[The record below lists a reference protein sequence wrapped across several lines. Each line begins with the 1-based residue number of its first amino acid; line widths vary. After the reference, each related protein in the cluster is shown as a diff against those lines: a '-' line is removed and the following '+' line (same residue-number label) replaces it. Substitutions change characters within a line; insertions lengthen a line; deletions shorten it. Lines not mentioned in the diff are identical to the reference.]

1 MLNLSELPQPIVR
14 YGVGLWRRRWTVVA
28 FTWLTALLAWL
39 GLWLIPDTYESR
51 AQVFV
56 QTENILEPVMS
67 DVTARPDYE
76 RRVEVMRHALL
87 TRPNVEE
94 IIYRS
99 GLDQTIEAS
108 SSLERQVKMEG
119 LINWVAE
126 EITIESPQP
135 MLFSI
140 TFGYGDPK
148 IASDVI
154 AAVLDLFIEQ
164 DLGASL
170 QENEDAKRKLERQ
183 IVRFEER
190 LAAKDQEVARFRR
203 EHAEELAIIAGN
215 QRKREQLEAN
225 ISRIGD
231 ELAIAK
237 RSVATLQGLLAST
250 PRTSSGSELDNLK
263 VELAQLRS
271 QYLENHPDIQGLK
284 ARIAELEDT
293 SANALPDNP
302 EYVRTRNELRA
313 AQDQVAGLE
322 EREERLRAEQEA
334 LSFTIAQAPAVEADL
349 QRIIR
354 DYEQT
359 QKSYDELVQSRDRLD
374 LTTVL
379 GPGSQGVDYNVL
391 ERPQPAFTPTSPP
404 RLLLILASVLFAFGA
419 GAAAAMLFTFLD
431 KTYTQT
437 PELQEAFGLPVL
449 GALSEVR
456 SEHVKKE
463 RRIDFAKLAAA
474 CVALLALAG
483 GYIYWEVLRLP
494 SDVRAPTE
502 EAMTI
507 DQDEIEGEKSW
518 G

>member
-28 FTWLTALLAWL
+28 VAWLTALLAWFVV
-39 GLWLIPDTYESR
+39 WTIPDAYESR

-99 GLDQTIEAS
+99 GMDKTLEAS
-108 SSLERQVKMEG
+108 SPRERQVKMER
-119 LINWVAE
+119 LINWVAG
-126 EITIESPQP
+126 EIKIESPQP
-135 MLFSI
+135 MLFSV
-140 TFGYGDPK
+140 TYANGDPTL
-148 IASDVI
+148 ASNIVD
-154 AAVLDLFIEQ
+154 AVLDLFIEQ

-183 IVRFEER
+183 IERFEER
-190 LAAKDQEVARFRR
+190 LAAKDQEVAQFRR
-203 EHAEELAIIAGN
+203 EHADELAVISGN
-215 QRKREQLEAN
+215 QRKREQLEAD
-225 ISRIGD
+225 ISRVGD
-231 ELAIAK
+231 QLSISK
-237 RSVATLQGLLAST
+237 RNVLTLQRVLGST
-250 PRTSSGSELDNLK
+250 PRMTSGSELDNLK
-263 VELAQLRS
+263 VQLSNLRS
-271 QYLENHPDIQGLK
+271 QYNDNHPDIQGIQ
-284 ARIAELEDT
+284 ARIKELENPE
-293 SANALPDNP
+293 SNALPLNP
-302 EYVRTRNELRA
+302 EYRRIENELRA
-313 AQDQVAGLE
+313 ARDQVAAFE
-322 EREERLRAEQEA
+322 IREQRLRDEQEA
-334 LSFTIAQAPAVEADL
+334 LTFTLSQAPAVEADL

-359 QKSYDELVQSRDRLD
+359 QKSYDDLVQSRDRLD

-391 ERPQPAFTPTSPP
+391 ERPQPSFTPTSPP
-404 RLLLILASVLFAFGA
+404 RFLMIVCSIVVAFGA
-419 GAAAAMLFTFLD
+419 GAAAAILFTFLD

-449 GALSEVR
+449 GGLSEV
-456 SEHVKKE
+456 SSVHVKKG
-463 RRIDFAKLAAA
+463 RRIDFVKLGLA
-474 CVALLALAG
+474 CLALFVIAG
-483 GYIYWEVLRLP
+483 AYVYWEVIRLP
-494 SDVRAPTE
+494 SHAG
-502 EAMTI
+502 AGN
-507 DQDEIEGEKSW
+507 DQTVVIEFEDTSEGHSW

>member
-28 FTWLTALLAWL
+28 FTWLTALLAWF

-99 GLDQTIEAS
+99 SLDETINAS

-119 LINWVAE
+119 LINWVAGK
-126 EITIESPQP
+126 ITIESPQP

-203 EHAEELAIIAGN
+203 EHAEELAIIEGN
-215 QRKREQLEAN
+215 QRKREQLEN
-225 ISRIGD
+225 NLSRIGD

-250 PRTSSGSELDNLK
+250 PRTSSGTELDNLK

-271 QYLENHPDIQGLK
+271 QYLEDHPDILGIK
-284 ARIAELEDT
+284 ARIAELENN
-293 SANALPDNP
+293 SVNALPDNP
-302 EYVRTRNELRA
+302 DYIRARNELRA
-313 AQDQVAGLE
+313 VRDQVAGLG
-322 EREERLRAEQEA
+322 EREQQLLAEQEA
-334 LSFTIAQAPAVEADL
+334 LAFTIAQAPAVEADL

-359 QKSYDELVQSRDRLD
+359 QKSFDELVQSRDRLD

-379 GPGSQGVDYNVL
+379 GPGSQGVDYNIL
-391 ERPQPAFTPTSPP
+391 ERPRSAYKPTSPP
-404 RLLLILASVLFAFGA
+404 RMLLILASVLFAFGA
-419 GAAAAMLFTFLD
+419 GAATAMLFTFLD
-431 KTYTQT
+431 KTYSQT

-449 GALSEVR
+449 GALSEVC

-463 RRIDFAKLAAA
+463 RNVDFAKLTAA
-474 CVALLALAG
+474 CVTLFVFAG

-494 SDVRAPTE
+494 NDVRAVTE
-502 EAMTI
+502 EAANVG
-507 DQDEIEGEKSW
+507 QGEIERRQTW